1 MKASFLI
8 LFFTLFSVACF
19 SQTNSSPTVKPL
31 YCSSKSLGTTDYT
44 KTINS
49 KLNLNKTFSLYE
61 LQNNPTYAKE
71 MYYNNSTHS
80 GKEMM
85 YIYHNRF
92 YSVANLAQQSG
103 SIQSSLFCGTFNY
116 LLLLLNV
123 KQ

>member
-1 MKASFLI
+1 LKGLIFILFLTSFVKASSAQVNTSLS
-8 LFFTLFSVACF
+8 L
-19 SQTNSSPTVKPL
+19 QQL
-31 YCSSKSLGTTDYT
+31 YFGPMSLGPTDYT

-49 KLNLNKTFSLYE
+49 KFNLNKTFSLYE
-61 LQNNPTYAKE
+61 LQNDPKYAKQ

-80 GKEMM
+80 GREMM

-92 YSVANLAQQSG
+92 YSVADLTQEQG